1 MRKYLLA
8 VMLLLGLG
16 ALPTAA
22 QAQFC
27 PGPGFVFI
35 DVADTDPFCPVI
47 TWIADRGITLG
58 CNVIDGGHRMFCPND
73 SVSRSQTAA
82 FLNRLA
88 DFVLPL
94 SCANGSVTNRAES
107 KLSARW
113 LPSSVSNRSE
123 SSSMIVPTAVLSA
136 SVTFVGEL
144 RPTWNVSFGS
154 TNVSPMTRTVT
165 VLLVSPGVKV
175 TVRLKTG

>member
-35 DVADTDPFCPVI
+35 DVPDTDPFCPVI

-58 CNVIDGGHRMFCPND
+58 CIAIRSAAP
-73 SVSRSQTAA
+73 SRGQ
-82 FLNRLA
+82 
-88 DFVLPL
+88 
-94 SCANGSVTNRAES
+94 
-107 KLSARW
+107 
-113 LPSSVSNRSE
+113 SE
-123 SSSMIVPTAVLSA
+123 CH
-136 SVTFVGEL
+136 
-144 RPTWNVSFGS
+144 
-154 TNVSPMTRTVT
+154 
-165 VLLVSPGVKV
+165 
-175 TVRLKTG
+175 